1 MLSIEARFTPGLGLK
16 KGEERTN
23 LALYLS
29 SPMFPKITH
38 VPALPYLSV
47 PISVSRLLS
56 HPINCVE
63 IIIGPYTGDWL
74 LQEVHDPI

>member
-1 MLSIEARFTPGLGLK
+1 
-16 KGEERTN
+16 
-23 LALYLS
+23 
-29 SPMFPKITH
+29 MFPKITH
-38 VPALPYLSV
+38 VPALPYLSM

-63 IIIGPYTGDWL
+63 IIIGPYTGDWF